1 MTRRLGNW
9 LLGYGAFLI
18 AVGAVG
24 FLSNPEKLVAASL
37 ITAML
42 VASEMTLFVLVRGAR
57 GR

>member
-1 MTRRLGNW
+1 LTHPLGNW

-37 ITAML
+37 ITATL
-42 VASEMTLFVLVRGAR
+42 VASVMTLFVLVRGAR